1 MARSYFL
8 VIFAMRSKLFWQ
20 IPFRTNNGPES
31 FLVKEA
37 CFRNFLRPCSF
48 SRNFSHL
55 YSYHCQQKAFYREL
69 FPSYDIRQT
78 TRVHVRCCNFAKTRH
93 FLSASEI
100 NENPRAEIR
109 DPLSPAFGVLHAFRH
124 ALVQGLVAHG
134 VQNVWVVLR
143 RDALGKKNERGFGK
157 PGK

>member
-1 MARSYFL
+1 MTLDRRL
-8 VIFAMRSKLFWQ
+8 
-20 IPFRTNNGPES
+20 
-31 FLVKEA
+31 
-37 CFRNFLRPCSF
+37 
-48 SRNFSHL
+48 
-55 YSYHCQQKAFYREL
+55 
-69 FPSYDIRQT
+69 
-78 TRVHVRCCNFAKTRH
+78 HVRCCNFAKARR

-124 ALVQGLVAHG
+124 ALVEGLVADG

-143 RDALGKKNERGFGK
+143 RDALGKKNKRGFGK